1 MKEVKQAMII
11 ERNRHIALQDGVRLK
26 ADVYRPDT
34 KEPVPALVGWSA
46 FGKEVQ
52 AVGRSRLPL
61 KLGQCMDDL
70 SIEISGIDFWVEHG
84 YAVVLVNPRG
94 ISTSEGTWRGL
105 YSEQD
110 QRDCAF
116 AVEWCAWQDW
126 CSRSVGMLG
135 CGTAGRIQPMV
146 AALQPP
152 HLKAIMPID
161 LVDDLYA
168 ECYPGGA
175 LSNYYLPFT
184 STIPMINAISDAEV
198 EWAPEMLHAAMA
210 ESLKDP
216 SIQSDPY
223 LYRTMDTIPP
233 RHFPWLVDVILHH
246 KPGPFWEKRSTKNKL
261 PKIKIPMYCVTLC
274 YEFGRSTFG
283 AIHAFQDKECS
294 APRKLMLMGHPV
306 DRHTPFVEANE
317 DMLRWY
323 DYWLKGVENGIMEEP
338 PVKLRFTGIDRFCYE
353 DTFPPCGTHYESLFF
368 QSGGK
373 LSFEGPIGTEPDH
386 LYHEPPIYKSQFSRD
401 LPAVHYVTEPMK
413 QDMTVAGPISVTLY
427 SAVDQDDAL
436 FVVKLWDRRSDGTRL
451 LLSDGYVKASL
462 RGLDQAASTLG
473 EPVPDVTTPQEVRPG
488 QIYEYT
494 IGMNPI
500 CHVFCPGHQL
510 EVELKACDAE
520 SYSFTDAVTIPR
532 LFSSGLTSGVLPSTK
547 FTRYEFYHDEAH
559 PARLLLPLAPATAL
573 ERCFDEGGA
582 FHG

>member
-1 MKEVKQAMII
+1 MII
-11 ERNRHIALQDGVRLK
+11 ERNHHIALQDGVRLK
-26 ADVYRPDT
+26 ADVYRPDRDI
-34 KEPVPALVGWSA
+34 PVPALVGWSA

-52 AVGRSRLPL
+52 AVGRDRLPL

-70 SIEISGIDFWVEHG
+70 SIEIGGIDFWVEHG

-110 QRDCAF
+110 QRDCAA

-146 AALQPP
+146 AALHPP

-161 LVDDLYA
+161 MVDDLYA

-184 STIPMINAISDAEV
+184 STIPMIDAISDAEV
-198 EWAPEMLHAAMA
+198 EWSSEELCSAMKH
-210 ESLKDP
+210 SLSDP
-216 SIQSDPY
+216 AVMSDPY
-223 LYRTMDTIPP
+223 LYRTMDTVPP
-233 RHFPWLVDVILHH
+233 RHFPWLVDVILHN
-246 KPGPFWEKRSTKNKL
+246 KPGPFWEKRSTRSKL
-261 PKIKIPMYCVTLC
+261 REIDIPMYCVSLC

-283 AIHAFQDKECS
+283 AIHAFQDPECH

-306 DRHTPFVEANE
+306 DRHTPFIEANE
-317 DMLRWY
+317 EMLRWY
-323 DYWLKGVENGIMEEP
+323 DHWLKGVENGIMEEP
-338 PVKLRFTGIDRFCYE
+338 PVKLRFTGIDRWRRE
-353 DTFPPCGTHYESLFF
+353 DTFPPRGTRLEALYF
-368 QSGGK
+368 QEGGR
-373 LSFEGPIGTEPDH
+373 LSFNGPSGDTPDR

-401 LPAVHYVTEPMK
+401 LPAIRYATEPMER
-413 QDMTVAGPISVTLY
+413 DMTVSGPISVTLF

-451 LLSDGYVKASL
+451 LLSDGYAKASL
-462 RGLDQAASTLG
+462 RKLSEEESRPG
-473 EPVPDVTTPQEVRPG
+473 EPVPDVTAPQEVRPG
-488 QIYEYT
+488 AIYEYT

-500 CHVFCPGHQL
+500 CHVFRPGHQL

-547 FTRYEFYHDEAH
+547 FTHYDFYHDRVH
-559 PARLLLPLAPATAL
+559 PARLLLPLLPDPDP
-573 ERCFDEGGA
+573 ERWFDEGGA
-582 FHG
+582 FHD